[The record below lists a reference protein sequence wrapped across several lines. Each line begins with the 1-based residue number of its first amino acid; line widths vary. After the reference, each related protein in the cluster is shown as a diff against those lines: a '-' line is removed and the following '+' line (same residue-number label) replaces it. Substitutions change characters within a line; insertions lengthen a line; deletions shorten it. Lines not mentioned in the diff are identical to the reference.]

1 MTRLSSSIFYPT
13 LSPLFFIFFSSNRS
27 VRSGFDITDSPV
39 ITNPRIFPQLLII
52 SPPLSSH
59 FLLSSSLLTIP
70 AYLSCSVSVACR
82 EGRNDGDNDNGSGRS
97 GAQLMPYILPPI
109 PSYRLQGAERDRG
122 GDKGGNPFEEGPDDE
137 AEASS
142 SEDDED
148 NSDTEEGH
156 GEYPSSSSSTRRDT
170 SSSSSSCSPLSIAVT
185 DFHYLVLAR
194 VRSWG
199 AESRSKVQAGGIGPG
214 PAGRREK
221 ERGRGRGGRRSEG
234 KLGYYLLAM
243 SRLDGALSQCI
254 DLTSQAHS
262 SSIVR
267 FKLTTH
273 PHTTQHTPNQPVR
286 PTDLKKK
293 SAGDPPPPAPPL
305 REEGLEGTPLGL
317 FSDPKTGCVWLYS
330 DKALYQVKTIRLRLS
345 TMPDTPL
352 LVRSVLFT
360 C

>member
-1 MTRLSSSIFYPT
+1 
-13 LSPLFFIFFSSNRS
+13 
-27 VRSGFDITDSPV
+27 
-39 ITNPRIFPQLLII
+39 
-52 SPPLSSH
+52 
-59 FLLSSSLLTIP
+59 
-70 AYLSCSVSVACR
+70 
-82 EGRNDGDNDNGSGRS
+82 
-97 GAQLMPYILPPI
+97 MPYILPPV

-122 GDKGGNPFEEGPDDE
+122 GDKGGNPFEEGPDEE
-137 AEASS
+137 AGASS
-142 SEDDED
+142 SGDDED

-170 SSSSSSCSPLSIAVT
+170 SSSSSCTPLSLAVT

-199 AESRSKVQAGGIGPG
+199 AESRSKVQAGGIGPGPG

-273 PHTTQHTPNQPVR
+273 PHTTQHTPHQPVR

-293 SAGDPPPPAPPL
+293 SSVDPPPLAPPL

-330 DKALYQVKTIRLRLS
+330 DKALYQVQTICLCLS
-345 TMPDTPL
+345 TIPDTPL
-352 LVRSVLFT
+352 LVRSVLYT